1 MNFIGLCVFFLAY
14 RTRRKKNYFCFLWL
28 YVAVFGTSLKGW
40 MTVKLEIICLIVQTE
55 RNTRYT
61 SIIFMSIGKL

>member
-1 MNFIGLCVFFLAY
+1 MNFICLCVFFLH
-14 RTRRKKNYFCFLWL
+14 TEQQEKIYFCFLWL

-40 MTVKLEIICLIVQTE
+40 MTVKLEIICPIVQTE